1 MQNFGMRLSGRFNVY
16 LAGISSKKPGC
27 LVRWDS
33 FTLYHKLL
41 VTRLIFNHQVY
52 SLQSIPMLNMKR
64 IDTVD
69 VQFKDLQGYEPFDC
83 SEVPRTIKDQKSK
96 TACWRLSNET
106 FRNMSS
112 QSWQVKGCLRM

>member
-83 SEVPRTIKDQKSK
+83 SGPQNNQRPKKQDCLLEVI
-96 TACWRLSNET
+96 
-106 FRNMSS
+106 
-112 QSWQVKGCLRM
+112 

>member
-69 VQFKDLQGYEPFDC
+69 VQFKDLQGYEPLI
-83 SEVPRTIKDQKSK
+83 V
-96 TACWRLSNET
+96 
-106 FRNMSS
+106 
-112 QSWQVKGCLRM
+112 